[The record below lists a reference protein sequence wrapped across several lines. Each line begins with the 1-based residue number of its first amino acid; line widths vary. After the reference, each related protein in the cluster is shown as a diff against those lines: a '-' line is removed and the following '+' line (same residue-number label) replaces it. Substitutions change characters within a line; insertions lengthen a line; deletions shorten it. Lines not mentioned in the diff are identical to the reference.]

1 MNELILKELE
11 LYNKIF
17 EINTELKGIFNSNE
31 IDHERIESL
40 ISKREKLIKSIEEI
54 EKDLSR
60 LWNNWKK
67 YEPLIDK
74 RNVKKIKEI
83 LIKNKELEK
92 EIIKLFQE
100 KLEQMK
106 FKLKDFN
113 RGNQALSGYKT
124 AKINI
129 PMFKSFKI

>member
-31 IDHERIESL
+31 IDHEKIETL
-40 ISKREKLIKSIEEI
+40 IYEREKLIKLIEEI
-54 EKDLSR
+54 EKELSMV
-60 LWNNWKK
+60 WNNWEK

-83 LIKNKELEK
+83 LIKNKELET
-92 EIIKLFQE
+92 EIINLFQE
-100 KLEQMK
+100 KLEKMK